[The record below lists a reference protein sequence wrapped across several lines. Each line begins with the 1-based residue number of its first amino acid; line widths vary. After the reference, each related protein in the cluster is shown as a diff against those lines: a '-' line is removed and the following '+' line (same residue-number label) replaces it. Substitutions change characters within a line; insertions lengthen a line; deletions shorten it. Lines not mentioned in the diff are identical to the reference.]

1 MRYFLVDS
9 RVRKSG
15 EMKGKFPTSIIVTP
29 EVMLDSERLVE
40 VLKDFEVLRGEA
52 TLVVMG
58 EGVGVAKTEY
68 GIELSKKARR
78 EMEEDESRTESLAL
92 FFVKRG
98 FPYTAVMEGGFG
110 SASGWLHREGMK
122 DLLEDYDPDVCMW
135 TKMEESR
142 GG

>member
-1 MRYFLVDS
+1 MRLSASSVLPSIIAGRRDSSGIRYFLVDS
-9 RVRKSG
+9 RARKSG

-68 GIELSKKARR
+68 GIELSPKAKR
-78 EMEEDESRTESLAL
+78 EMEEDESRTE
-92 FFVKRG
+92 R
-98 FPYTAVMEGGFG
+98 
-110 SASGWLHREGMK
+110 
-122 DLLEDYDPDVCMW
+122 
-135 TKMEESR
+135 
-142 GG
+142 